1 MGSALRLAPLITTDR
16 EKCVNC
22 HACIGACPVKFC
34 NDASGDY
41 VKVNGDMCIGCG
53 ACIPACSHQAR
64 SYRDDFDA
72 FMDDLR
78 SGAEMVAV
86 VAPAV
91 AAQFPGA
98 HEHLNGWLKSLGI
111 KACFD
116 VSFGA
121 ELTVKSYIDHLQN
134 NHPSAVIAQPCPAIV
149 SFIEIYRPDLLPYLA
164 PADSPMLHTIKMV
177 RDFYKAFRNCRVAV
191 ISPCIAKRREFDD
204 TVPDAYNVTMRRID
218 EYLKRMGIRLE
229 DYPALDYDNPPA
241 ERAVLFSSPGGLL
254 RTAMRWDPDIATHTR
269 KIEGRHSIYDYLEHL
284 RESVRRGTAPK
295 LVDCLNCDLGCNGG
309 PGTSNVGKSPDEV
322 ESLIEQRRRRMQE
335 RWQALVEPTDENP
348 RGTEKKSKSPHPAV
362 PTPGENH
369 ALQST
374 IEERWRPGLYGRDY
388 ADRSA
393 NNALR
398 MPTSD
403 ELEDTYRRMGKLG
416 ERDYLNCDSCG
427 YGSCQRMAIAIF
439 NNLNR
444 PEHCHQ
450 YQVRTVAR
458 MQLQQDEVKLIKD
471 MSRTLAESSTTMTG
485 ISKELGSLAEG
496 SMIRANASAQIADD
510 IRKDVG
516 TVSTSMSEMEK
527 CIKDI
532 SRSAQNAA
540 AVSEEASRSAALA
553 NETMAKL
560 GRSNSEIGQI
570 LNTINEIAAQTK
582 ILALNAT
589 IEAARAGDSGKGF
602 IVVAHEVKDLARQ
615 TAQATDDISQKIKS
629 VQLDA
634 GNAMGVIKV
643 ITEIINKVRAL
654 QTTIARAVEEQA
666 ATTTEMTRRISRV
679 ANGSVEITS
688 AIGEMVD
695 SNRTTQEHVDANHS
709 SAQNLGRMAE
719 DLNRLLS
726 GLRLN

>member
-1 MGSALRLAPLITTDR
+1 M
-16 EKCVNC
+16 
-22 HACIGACPVKFC
+22 
-34 NDASGDY
+34 
-41 VKVNGDMCIGCG
+41 
-53 ACIPACSHQAR
+53 R
-64 SYRDDFDA
+64 S
-72 FMDDLR
+72 
-78 SGAEMVAV
+78 
-86 VAPAV
+86 
-91 AAQFPGA
+91 
-98 HEHLNGWLKSLGI
+98 
-111 KACFD
+111 
-116 VSFGA
+116 
-121 ELTVKSYIDHLQN
+121 
-134 NHPSAVIAQPCPAIV
+134 
-149 SFIEIYRPDLLPYLA
+149 
-164 PADSPMLHTIKMV
+164 
-177 RDFYKAFRNCRVAV
+177 RV
-191 ISPCIAKRREFDD
+191 
-204 TVPDAYNVTMRRID
+204 
-218 EYLKRMGIRLE
+218 
-229 DYPALDYDNPPA
+229 
-241 ERAVLFSSPGGLL
+241 
-254 RTAMRWDPDIATHTR
+254 
-269 KIEGRHSIYDYLEHL
+269 
-284 RESVRRGTAPK
+284 
-295 LVDCLNCDLGCNGG
+295 
-309 PGTSNVGKSPDEV
+309 
-322 ESLIEQRRRRMQE
+322 Q
-335 RWQALVEPTDENP
+335 
-348 RGTEKKSKSPHPAV
+348 SKSV
-362 PTPGENH
+362 GV
-369 ALQST
+369 LGST
-374 IEERWRPGLYGRDY
+374 VAIT
-388 ADRSA
+388 DRSA